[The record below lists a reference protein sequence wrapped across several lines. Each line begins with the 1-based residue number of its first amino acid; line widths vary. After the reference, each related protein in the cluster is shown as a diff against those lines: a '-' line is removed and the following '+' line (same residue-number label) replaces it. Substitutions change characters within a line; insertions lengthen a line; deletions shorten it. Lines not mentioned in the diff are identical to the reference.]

1 MYKKTVN
8 RIKSIKGITKTDML
22 AFLKVSNLILITTA
36 IMLCISLIMSKEH
49 KWEYVNETA
58 ALLWMNLMFL
68 IMSGAYYFYFLFQ
81 FKGENWINFKEDTV
95 FNEAVEH
102 FSTTSDCCVA
112 KYIGETKICSKCKMP
127 ELVDKR
133 AYPEDEIEEFMKI
146 GNPNIPTPDSSPNED
161 DANNPQITRM
171 NEQLDEL
178 LGPKDIPLTIINNQQ
193 QHKVLKKMKNTQIY
207 CNKENLLNFIFADD
221 PNRDFS
227 IYGNL
232 DVVKKLMRKKRIR
245 KIIPEHL
252 LIDVVN
258 ELFDGN
264 ESTITVREL
273 LNEYVSEL
281 DEKQIPTL
289 LCVWFDATYDE
300 ERVMNDTESMTYID
314 NIVLVN
320 EQEISVL
327 DKVMKV
333 KLN

>member
-1 MYKKTVN
+1 
-8 RIKSIKGITKTDML
+8 
-22 AFLKVSNLILITTA
+22 
-36 IMLCISLIMSKEH
+36 
-49 KWEYVNETA
+49 
-58 ALLWMNLMFL
+58 
-68 IMSGAYYFYFLFQ
+68 
-81 FKGENWINFKEDTV
+81 
-95 FNEAVEH
+95 
-102 FSTTSDCCVA
+102 
-112 KYIGETKICSKCKMP
+112 
-127 ELVDKR
+127 
-133 AYPEDEIEEFMKI
+133 
-146 GNPNIPTPDSSPNED
+146 
-161 DANNPQITRM
+161 
-171 NEQLDEL
+171 
-178 LGPKDIPLTIINNQQ
+178 
-193 QHKVLKKMKNTQIY
+193 MKNTQIY

-252 LIDVVN
+252 LIVVVN

-314 NIVLVN
+314 NIVLVD